1 MYIQLSLYINCF
13 VSFRHHI
20 VKEIARAVADT
31 DLSGSNLLPRT
42 FNTTASTTPSIS
54 VEPSSPTEPREDE
67 SENLPK
73 QGVTPQESKRY
84 TANWSS

>member
-1 MYIQLSLYINCF
+1 MIAHCASYVDCF

-20 VKEIARAVADT
+20 VEEIASAVADT
-31 DLSGSNLLPRT
+31 DLSGSNLSPRT

-67 SENLPK
+67 SQSLPK

-84 TANWSS
+84 TANRPS